1 MNKTNKIPPWWDSGG
16 KKQWRGEGEMRLVK
30 SGIGGGCTE
39 GMTKEQRLEEREQSS
54 QLRGKG
60 ASGRAEAGAAVLP
73 GVLWKSKLTRVAG
86 LGSEGAR
93 RGRAKE

>member
-1 MNKTNKIPPWWDSGG
+1 
-16 KKQWRGEGEMRLVK
+16 
-30 SGIGGGCTE
+30 
-39 GMTKEQRLEEREQSS
+39 MTKEQRLEEREQSS

-93 RGRAKE
+93 RGRTKE

>member
-39 GMTKEQRLEEREQSS
+39 GMTKEQSS

-73 GVLWKSKLTRVAG
+73 GELWKSKLTRVAG